1 MNSKYYHVK
10 RRLFSTLLILC
21 LMLGGWASAETGF
34 SPQPVIKDQALTSNP
49 QPVANDELLETAPP
63 PDATVA
69 ADATVAEDAATEAA
83 SAEADAA
90 AEDLPEPASEA
101 PYEGLEVYFLDLG
114 RVDGILIRCG
124 GENCFIDVGFKEN
137 ARPAVKFL
145 KAMGISHLNSYVGTH
160 GHFDHIEG
168 APEII
173 DAFRPDRM
181 YFSHLGAINAIIDC
195 ADAAQQ
201 EVIAD
206 TEKVILQ
213 PGDTFNVGDAV
224 MTALGPLKVKNVNT
238 GNSGENDNSL
248 ILRLDYGHRSFL
260 FTADTTDKILRAVN
274 AQFPGKLNVD
284 VFKNPHHNG
293 AHDEDVI
300 DMIRPAVTVFCTDDG
315 HQPTKAYQSLLAA
328 KGSRVYITGPAN
340 QGNVAIVSDGQSL
353 EMRCGYSVKA
363 VALASVPRLHVGQD
377 YDLEVTVDPADAL
390 IPQTQLGWN
399 SSDPSI
405 IQVYNGRV
413 RAMGEGRATVTATA
427 VNGVSGAVEVECWRA
442 YVTLDQAEMSLA
454 VGQTKKLGGKITPAN
469 AKGVSGTWLSED
481 ERVATVE
488 GGKVTG
494 VGEGVTRV
502 VARLSNGAEAACT
515 VTVRGKMAT
524 SVKLDR
530 QKAEMKVGDNL
541 TLAATVEPDDFN
553 ADDLEWYSSDE
564 SILWVDQS
572 GNITAVRPGKAKI
585 AVVASEGV
593 YDVCVIRVK

>member
-1 MNSKYYHVK
+1 MNKK
-10 RRLFSTLLILC
+10 DTDLWRRLFSTLLVLC
-21 LMLGGWASAETGF
+21 LTLWGCAWAETGF
-34 SPQPVIKDQALTSNP
+34 SPQPVIKDEALTSNP
-49 QPVANDELLETAPP
+49 QPVAKDELLPTAGPSETA
-63 PDATVA
+63 A
-69 ADATVAEDAATEAA
+69 AAAT
-83 SAEADAA
+83 DAP
-90 AEDLPEPASEA
+90 EDTPEPAAEA

-124 GENCFIDVGFKEN
+124 GENCFIDVGFKES
-137 ARPAVKFL
+137 AKAAVKFL
-145 KAMGISHLNSYVGTH
+145 KAMGISHLHSYVGTH

-168 APEII
+168 APQII

-213 PGDTFNVGDAV
+213 PGDTFKVGEAV
-224 MTALGPLKVKNVNT
+224 LTALGPLKVKNVNT
-238 GNSGENDNSL
+238 GNTSENDNSL

-328 KGSRVYITGPAN
+328 KGSRVYITGSEN
-340 QGNVAIVSDGQSL
+340 QGNVAIVSDGQRL
-353 EMRCGYSVKA
+353 EMRCGYPVKD
-363 VALASVPRLHVGQD
+363 VALESVPRLHVGQD
-377 YDLEVTVDPADAL
+377 YDLKVTVDPADAL

-399 SSDPSI
+399 SSDPSV

-413 RAMGEGRATVTATA
+413 RAMGEGRATITAAA
-427 VNGVSGAVEVECWRA
+427 VNGVSGAVEVECWLA
-442 YVTLDQAEMSLA
+442 YVTLDQSEMSLA
-454 VGQTKKLGGKITPAN
+454 VGQTKKLGGQITPAN

-481 ERVATVE
+481 EGVAAVE

-494 VGEGVTRV
+494 VGEGTTRV
-502 VARLSNGAEAACT
+502 IARLSNGAEAACT
-515 VTVRGKMAT
+515 VTVRGRMAA
-524 SVKLDR
+524 SVKLDK

-541 TLAATVEPDDFN
+541 TLAATVEPADFN
-553 ADDLEWYSSDE
+553 VDDLEWYSSDE

-572 GNITAVRPGKAKI
+572 GNITAVKPGKAKI
-585 AVVASEGV
+585 AVAASEGV

>member
-1 MNSKYYHVK
+1 MNKTNADLW

-21 LMLGGWASAETGF
+21 LTVWGVASAETGF
-34 SPQPVIKDQALTSNP
+34 SPQPVIRDEALTSNP
-49 QPVANDELLETAPP
+49 QPVANDELLPTEAPS
-63 PDATVA
+63 A
-69 ADATVAEDAATEAA
+69 ADAAPEETPEPVAEK
-83 SAEADAA
+83 
-90 AEDLPEPASEA
+90 

-137 ARPAVKFL
+137 ARAAVKFL
-145 KAMGISHLNSYVGTH
+145 RAMGISHLHSYVGTH

-168 APEII
+168 APQII
-173 DAFRPDRM
+173 DAFRPDRL
-181 YFSHLGAINAIIDC
+181 YFSHLGAINAVLDC

-201 EVIAD
+201 EVIAAA
-206 TEKVILQ
+206 EKVILQ
-213 PGDTFNVGDAV
+213 PGDTFNVGEAV
-224 MTALGPLKVKNVNT
+224 LTALGPLKVKNVNT
-238 GNSGENDNSL
+238 GNTSENDNSL

-260 FTADTTDKILRAVN
+260 FTADTTDKVLRAVN

-300 DMIRPAVTVFCTDDG
+300 DMIRPAVTVFCTDDA
-315 HQPTKAYQSLLAA
+315 HQPTKAYQSMLVA
-328 KGSRVYITGPAN
+328 KGSRVYITGSEN

-353 EMRCGYSVKA
+353 ETRCGYSVQG
-363 VALASVPRLHVGQD
+363 VALESVPRLHVGQE
-377 YDLEVTVDPADAL
+377 YDLKVTVDPADAL

-399 SSDPSI
+399 SSDPSV

-413 RAMGEGRATVTATA
+413 RAMGEGRATISAVA
-427 VNGVSGAVEVECWRA
+427 VNGASGAVEVECWLA
-442 YVTLDQAEMSLA
+442 YVTLEQSEMSLA
-454 VGQTKKLGGKITPAN
+454 VGQTKKLGAQITPSN

-481 ERVATVE
+481 EGVATVE

-515 VTVRGKMAT
+515 VTVKGRMAQ

-530 QKAEMKVGDNL
+530 RKAEMKVGDNL
-541 TLAATVEPDDFN
+541 TLSATVEPADFN

-572 GNITAVRPGKAKI
+572 GNITAVKPGKAKI

>member
-1 MNSKYYHVK
+1 MNKTNSYVK

-21 LMLGGWASAETGF
+21 LLMWGFASAETGF
-34 SPQPVIKDQALTSNP
+34 SPQPVIRDEALTQNP
-49 QPVANDELLETAPP
+49 QPVASDEPLAAAPS
-63 PDATVA
+63 D
-69 ADATVAEDAATEAA
+69 ADAEEA
-83 SAEADAA
+83 
-90 AEDLPEPASEA
+90 PEPVTEA

-137 ARPAVKFL
+137 AKAAVKFL
-145 KAMGISHLNSYVGTH
+145 RAMGISHLHSYVGTH

-168 APEII
+168 TPQII

-181 YFSHLGAINAIIDC
+181 YFSHLGAINAVIDC
-195 ADAAQQ
+195 AAAAQQ
-201 EVIAD
+201 EVIAA

-213 PGDTFNVGDAV
+213 PGDSFTVGDAV
-224 MTALGPLKVKNVNT
+224 MTTLGPLKVKNVNT
-238 GNSGENDNSL
+238 GNTSENDNSL

-260 FTADTTDKILRAVN
+260 FTADTTDKVLRAVN

-300 DMIRPAVTVFCTDDG
+300 DMIRPAVTVICTDDG

-328 KGSRVYITGPAN
+328 KGSRIYITGPKN

-353 EMRCGYSVKA
+353 EMRCGYSVQG
-363 VALASVPRLHVGQD
+363 VALESVPRLHVGQE
-377 YDLEVTVDPADAL
+377 YDLKVTVDPADAL

-399 SSDPSI
+399 SSDPSV

-413 RAMGEGRATVTATA
+413 RAMGEGRATVTAVA
-427 VNGVSGAVEVECWRA
+427 VNGVSGAVEVECWLA
-442 YVTLDQAEMSLA
+442 YVTLDQSAMNLA
-454 VGQTKKLGGKITPAN
+454 VGQTKKLGAKITPSN
-469 AKGVSGTWLSED
+469 AKGVSGTWVSED
-481 ERVATVE
+481 ESVATVE
-488 GGKVTG
+488 GGRVTG
-494 VGEGVTRV
+494 VGEGVTRI
-502 VARLSNGAEAACT
+502 VARLSNGAEAACD
-515 VTVRGKMAT
+515 VTVKGKMAT

-530 QKAEMKVGDNL
+530 RKAEMKVGDNL
-541 TLAATVEPDDFN
+541 TLSATVEPADFN

-593 YDVCVIRVK
+593 YDVCAIRVK